1 MITRRVNLSGVSYQG
16 KSIKNPPKHDSPG
29 YHTLASQSTV
39 LYTGVSNPS
48 ESVFFPKI
56 LITRGNLDQN
66 QKYFKPFWGSPK
78 ADSNNE
84 KNESR
89 KSRLTVP
96 VGGVITLVQQP
107 YLFFY

>member
-1 MITRRVNLSGVSYQG
+1 MTPQDIIPWQVNL
-16 KSIKNPPKHDSPG
+16 
-29 YHTLASQSTV
+29 

-56 LITRGNLDQN
+56 LITRGNLNQN

-107 YLFFY
+107 YLFFYYSCNDDSNHMTESTLPKKLH